1 MATFL
6 QTLFGVRFDRGI
18 GENNEDHPKMKMKKA
33 SRGEAWPIKGLLFCH
48 CCRLQ

>member
-18 GENNEDHPKMKMKKA
+18 GENNEDHPKMKMKK
-33 SRGEAWPIKGLLFCH
+33 SLSGRGLADQRPFVLSLL
-48 CCRLQ
+48 